1 MTSRTAV
8 LYARVSSREQREEGY
23 SIEAQV
29 KLLEAA
35 ALKDGFTIAERFIEV
50 ESAKAA
56 GRKGFSE
63 MVAYFRRNRSC
74 RVLLVEKTDRLYR
87 NFRDAVTLE
96 ELGLTIHFVKEGE
109 TLSSNSKS
117 QVKFMHDIRLAMARN
132 YSENL
137 REEVKKGMSEKA
149 SQGTY
154 PGRAPFGYLNNRA
167 TRAIEI
173 HPEKSVI
180 AIRVFE
186 MYATGRYSLLSLS
199 KELRRITGT
208 SISKANLHK
217 MLNNRFYMGQF
228 EWSGDTYQGT
238 QPIFISSEL
247 YARAHSVLNGHNK
260 PKYRKIDIAFRGM
273 LTCAHDAC
281 TVTAELK
288 KNKYVY
294 YRCSGY
300 RGKCAM
306 PRFRE
311 QEIAERLGH
320 VLRDVSIP
328 SEVVQ
333 SISESL
339 QRVQAQMR
347 SEAGQTRTRLE
358 RELTALFA
366 RMDAAYS
373 DRLDGKITEGFWQR
387 KQADWQAE
395 ECRIKS
401 LIAGLE
407 EDKTHERLLDMQ
419 RILELAKSAYF
430 LYLTRKPAE
439 QAELLRNV
447 LLNCSIDAVS
457 IYPTY
462 RKPFDLIFN
471 RAKNEEWSGR
481 EDLNLRPPGPESG
494 AGFRICSGGRRLKQ
508 QMQGGKGLGLSSAS
522 SEFQERMRL
531 GASAASV
538 LPSGFSM
545 NSAPRRAFL

>member
-1 MTSRTAV
+1 LDETGRKDHEEEGNEMTPRPAV
-8 LYARVSSREQREEGY
+8 IYARVSSREQREEGY

-29 KLLEAA
+29 KLLRATAMKE
-35 ALKDGFTIAERFIEV
+35 GFEIIREFVEV
-50 ESAKAA
+50 ESAKVA
-56 GRKGFSE
+56 GRKQFAE
-63 MVAYFRRNRSC
+63 MVAFFKRNRTC
-74 RVLLVEKTDRLYR
+74 RILLVEKTDRLYR
-87 NFRDAVTLE
+87 NQRDALTLE
-96 ELGLTIHFVKEGE
+96 DLDIRIHFIKENE
-109 TLSSNSKS
+109 TLSKDSKS
-117 QVKFMHDIRLAMARN
+117 QVKLMHDIRLAMARN

-154 PGRAPFGYLNNRA
+154 PGRAPFGYRNNRA

-173 HPEKSVI
+173 HPEKSAI
-180 AIRVFE
+180 AIRMFE

-199 KELRRITGT
+199 KELRHVTGT

-217 MLNNRFYMGQF
+217 MLKNRFYMGQF

-247 YARAHSVLNGHNK
+247 YERAHSVLHGHNK

-300 RGKCAM
+300 RGKCAL

-328 SEVVQ
+328 NEIVQ

-339 QRVQAQMR
+339 QRVHVQMR

-373 DRLDGKITEGFWQR
+373 DKLDGKITEGFWQR
-387 KQADWQAE
+387 KQADWQTE
-395 ECRIKS
+395 EYRIKS

-407 EDKTHERLLDMQ
+407 EDKTHERLLDVQ
-419 RILELAKSAYF
+419 RILELAKSAYC

-439 QAELLRNV
+439 QAELLRKV
-447 LLNCSIDAVS
+447 LVNCSIDAVS
-457 IYPTY
+457 LYPTY

-481 EDLNLRPPGPESG
+481 RDSNSRP
-494 AGFRICSGGRRLKQ
+494 
-508 QMQGGKGLGLSSAS
+508 
-522 SEFQERMRL
+522 
-531 GASAASV
+531 
-538 LPSGFSM
+538 
-545 NSAPRRAFL
+545 SAPKADQIVY